1 MPFLWAETLLI
12 PGAIIYAMS
21 DREIIIKSLE
31 KAERR
36 LRTNRLF
43 GDLTFSLSLFLL
55 FPLAF
60 KIWDLFSP
68 FRGRTVA
75 VALGAWV
82 AYLAIYCFLRILQK
96 GTLEQ
101 TAAQV
106 DTKAALADELKTAY
120 WFITHPRTSD
130 WIDVQIRRAS
140 KRASELNMD
149 RLYPRVIPATS
160 YLAAGL
166 LALLIGLNFLPL
178 PWNHNWVYLQAAP
191 AFNLTDA
198 ERDFLAQAQQLLAKT
213 DLLNK
218 TELASRIEEI
228 MKELQEGKIDV
239 AEALKELEEIQ
250 KQLGTKVL
258 DTAAIDK
265 QLNEITKD
273 FEAAEALQERN
284 LEDTASRMKKAAE
297 DLEAAADSLKD
308 QDKQAANKAL
318 KDAEFLKD
326 LSKKIQDQQF
336 KDQAVREL
344 QNLTQS
350 LQERNA
356 NSQTAKSAAKERG
369 EGEGELQPGED
380 EPGHDDAG
388 SAQTDSPSESGTP
401 SAGQNPSGRGGN
413 DAPVEGPPT
422 QKLDVQLQKEQLT
435 GQYDQAVKPEE
446 IEQTS
451 KQERSKLDYRNVPSE
466 LSAAQ
471 KDVLNQEWIPWQYRR
486 LIKNY
491 FAAIQPRHKD
501 K

>member
-1 MPFLWAETLLI
+1 
-12 PGAIIYAMS
+12 MS

-55 FPLAF
+55 FPLVF
-60 KIWDLFSP
+60 KIWDLLSP
-68 FRGRTVA
+68 FRGTTVA
-75 VALGAWV
+75 VVLGTWV
-82 AYLAIYCFLRILQK
+82 TCLAFYSLWRTLQK

-101 TAAQV
+101 AAAQV
-106 DTKAALADELKTAY
+106 DTKAGLADELKTAY

-140 KRASELNMD
+140 KRASGLNID

-160 YLAAGL
+160 YLAAAL

-191 AFNLTDA
+191 AFSLTDA
-198 ERDFLAQAQQLLAKT
+198 ERNFLAQAQQLLAKI
-213 DLLNK
+213 DLLDK
-218 TELASRIEEI
+218 GDLAARIEEI

-239 AEALKELEEIQ
+239 AEASKELEEIQ
-250 KQLGTKVL
+250 KRLGTKVL
-258 DTAAIDK
+258 DTAAIDNK
-265 QLNEITKD
+265 LNEIAED
-273 FEAAEALQERN
+273 FKAAEQQLKEAAEALQERN

-297 DLEAAADSLKD
+297 DLEATAESLKD
-308 QDKQAANKAL
+308 QDKQAANRAM

-326 LSKKIQDQQF
+326 LSEKIQDRQF

-344 QNLTQS
+344 QNLTES
-350 LQERNA
+350 LQQRDA

-369 EGEGELQPGED
+369 EGEGEIQPVEG
-380 EPGHDDAG
+380 EPGKDDTG
-388 SAQTDSPSESGTP
+388 SAPTDSPSEGG
-401 SAGQNPSGRGGN
+401 SAQNPSGRHGN

-422 QKLDVQLQKEQLT
+422 QKLDVQLQQEQLT
-435 GQYDQAVKPEE
+435 GQHDQEVKPEE

-471 KDVLNQEWIPWQYRR
+471 KDVLNQESIPWQYRR

-501 K
+501 NK